1 MFVSHSPAEAGQTG
15 ELSGCNLQVVG
26 CNLIVTEVI
35 MLKATGKP
43 ERGKKLLELN
53 LNGGVKSWERRGLS
67 QTCAVQLP
75 GAALLSVSRISL
87 CTASCADCCVCSGQ
101 QEKVPCSRVPP
112 GVSPLLLL
120 CSVPEDIPSP
130 FELFSWRPRFISL
143 G

>member
-1 MFVSHSPAEAGQTG
+1 
-15 ELSGCNLQVVG
+15 
-26 CNLIVTEVI
+26 

-67 QTCAVQLP
+67 QMCAVQLP
-75 GAALLSVSRISL
+75 AAALLSVSRISL

-112 GVSPLLLL
+112 APASRPCCFCALFLRTSPAPLS
-120 CSVPEDIPSP
+120 C
-130 FELFSWRPRFISL
+130 FL
-143 G
+143 GGLASFL